1 MLRAASLLVA
11 VAAAARPYCKE
22 PHPDHLQAH
31 RVPTDYRL
39 ALLGIYYNDLAEE
52 DRPNETD
59 LRTWYHNDAALA
71 YLEEVSDGCL
81 DDMSVE
87 FFVAENGIGHGLGA
101 GCDEDNFFK
110 DTYIAAPTNGGGRV
124 FNASDYDGIVVVP
137 LGYCTTGAWSGSIAL
152 NVDETK
158 EEFKGVYMGRDLG
171 EPGWRSAEDGDGA
184 SLASTYMHE
193 LFHMMGAQYHATG
206 LVCHEPERDFQDLLH
221 RCADTNYGD
230 YYDVMGSG
238 NGFAPNLQAAI
249 RYDMGWM
256 GKDDVEFVET
266 SGEYAIY
273 PLNGGPGSH
282 NRTDP
287 KKRALFFATGPGVP
301 VHLTLEWRT
310 HHDAPGVNPDVLKR
324 NPGFFVRSG
333 TALVDADVASCEP
346 FGDDEKLRTTLLP
359 DAALVLHMDGTVVKA
374 NKEGPRDDGTMA
386 VEIRFTGERQECHRG
401 MPAMHTGH
409 LQRRR
414 LFT

>member
-1 MLRAASLLVA
+1 M
-11 VAAAARPYCKE
+11 C
-22 PHPDHLQAH
+22 
-31 RVPTDYRL
+31 
-39 ALLGIYYNDLAEE
+39 I
-52 DRPNETD
+52 
-59 LRTWYHNDAALA
+59 
-71 YLEEVSDGCL
+71 
-81 DDMSVE
+81 
-87 FFVAENGIGHGLGA
+87 
-101 GCDEDNFFK
+101 
-110 DTYIAAPTNGGGRV
+110 
-124 FNASDYDGIVVVP
+124 
-137 LGYCTTGAWSGSIAL
+137 
-152 NVDETK
+152 
-158 EEFKGVYMGRDLG
+158 RD
-171 EPGWRSAEDGDGA
+171 S
-184 SLASTYMHE
+184 
-193 LFHMMGAQYHATG
+193 
-206 LVCHEPERDFQDLLH
+206 HEPERDFQDLLH

-401 MPAMHTGH
+401 MPAMHTGS
-409 LQRRR
+409 LRRR